1 MPYLVLFAVLF
12 VLFLQ
17 ASGAIPPGSV
27 GGPLVIALALFVGAL
42 AVAIHEAWRR
52 QRGPLGWIVNI
63 LLAFT
68 GAFLAAPLGGM
79 AATLLLSPFVRGST
93 SIAAAGCLVMAAAL
107 AATMIVTLTGA
118 WGAIRVVN
126 RWRRA

>member
-1 MPYLVLFAVLF
+1 MPYIALFAVLL
-12 VLFLQ
+12 VVFLQ

-27 GGPLVIALALFVGAL
+27 GGPLLIALALFLGAL
-42 AVAIHEAWRR
+42 AVAVHEAWTR

-79 AATLLLSPFVRGST
+79 AATLLLGPFVAGS
-93 SIAAAGCLVMAAAL
+93 SSLAAAGGPVLAAAL
-107 AATMIVTLTGA
+107 AATMVVTLAGA

-126 RWRRA
+126 RWR